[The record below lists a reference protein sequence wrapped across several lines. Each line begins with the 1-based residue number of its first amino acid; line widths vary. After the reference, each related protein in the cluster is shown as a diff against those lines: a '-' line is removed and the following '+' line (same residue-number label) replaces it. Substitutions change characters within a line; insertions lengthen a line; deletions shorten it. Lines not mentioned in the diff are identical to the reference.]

1 MPVGLAIGI
10 DIGGTY
16 TKIAVVDSNGEPV
29 WQTSL
34 LTAAQGGVPAYL
46 EHIRQILDE
55 LVKTLA
61 PDGIGMALPG
71 FLRDDMRAIAFNPNT
86 PALVGVEFGEMA
98 ESYGLPVH
106 IEPDLNVPA
115 LAEYFFGAGQGVKR
129 LMTGV
134 IGTGLGAAVVV
145 DGALLR
151 IFGGIAGDNGHIILK
166 PGGPA
171 CTAGCRGCAEAMI
184 ATPAIERLSK
194 AYLNDPRAGAIH
206 KAFDGQDF
214 HAGVVIEASQHGDKL
229 ACAIMEEIGG
239 WIGQWLASLTPI
251 FMPERV
257 VLCGGVSAAG
267 EALRRPAEE
276 RFRQLAGAGY
286 AHCDIR
292 LSQFTN
298 LAGVIG
304 AAAPILF
311 GM

>member
-1 MPVGLAIGI
+1 MSAGLAIGI
-10 DIGGTY
+10 DIGGTF
-16 TKIAVVDSNGEPV
+16 TKIAIVDKSGEPA
-29 WQTSL
+29 WHSSFP
-34 LTAAQGGVPAYL
+34 TAAQGGVLAYL
-46 EHIRQILDE
+46 EHIRQILDQ
-55 LVKTLA
+55 LVKTYR

-71 FLRDDMRAIAFNPNT
+71 FLRDDMRAIAFSPNT
-86 PALVGVEFGEMA
+86 PALVGVEFAEMA
-98 ESYGLPVH
+98 ESYDLPVH

-184 ATPAIERLSK
+184 ATPAIERLSA
-194 AYLNDPRAGAIH
+194 AYRGDPHAGAIH
-206 KAFDGQDF
+206 KAFEEGRFQ
-214 HAGVVIEASQHGDKL
+214 AGVVIEAARRGDEL
-229 ACAIMEEIGG
+229 ACAIMEEIGT

-251 FMPERV
+251 FMPERI
-257 VLCGGVSAAG
+257 VLCGGVSVAG
-267 EALRRPAEE
+267 EVLRRPAEE

-311 GM
+311 GL